1 MISTLWIILIVVGII
16 FSLFSGNI
24 DKVNNE
30 ILLSGKLAL
39 EMTIK
44 ILPVLALW
52 LGIMRV
58 ASISGLLSKLSKI
71 LKPVL
76 KLIFK
81 EIDYNHESLDYISS
95 NVLTNIFGLGSAATP
110 FGLKAMKSLQEI
122 NPNKK
127 EASKSMITF
136 IILNTSGLTII
147 PTTIISMRIM
157 HNSINPS
164 SIILACILSTLIS
177 TIISIIIDRIFRRI
191 K

>member
-39 EMTIK
+39 EMAIK

-71 LKPVL
+71 LKPIL

-127 EASKSMITF
+127 EVSKSMITF